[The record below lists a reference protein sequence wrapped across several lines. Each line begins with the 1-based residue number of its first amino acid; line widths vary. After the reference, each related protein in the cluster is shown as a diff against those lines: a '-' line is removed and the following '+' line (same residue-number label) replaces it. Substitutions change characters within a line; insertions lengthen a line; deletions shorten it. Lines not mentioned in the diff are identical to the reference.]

1 MDIRSRMTREGEI
14 FARARLWQ
22 GWLVLAG
29 EVPEASQDT
38 AGICERLLE
47 RADPSLAAVW
57 IDPEARLDPGV
68 ERIIEEMEP
77 LLSAPI
83 ERLGPDDDIPG
94 VEAEVGLII
103 MTGRDLALWSEVLGA
118 GSAGQWVGDRLDE
131 GSVVFACVAAA
142 AALGELVFRDG
153 VRDRGIP
160 GAGWLPGAVLFPSIS
175 DPADHPDVREYLS
188 DTDHSYALGLQ
199 PGTAVAIGPQGQIE
213 VWSGEPPRIVLG
225 RGWIDA

>member
-1 MDIRSRMTREGEI
+1 MTRDGEI
-14 FARARLWQ
+14 FARARPWL

-29 EVPEASQDT
+29 EVPEAHLDT
-38 AGICERLLE
+38 SEISGRLLE

-68 ERIIEEMEP
+68 ERIIDEMEP

-83 ERLGPDDDIPG
+83 ERLGPGDDIPG
-94 VEAEVGLII
+94 SDVEVGLIL
-103 MTGRDLALWSEVLGA
+103 MTGGDLALWADMLGS
-118 GSAGQWVGDRLDE
+118 GSAGQWVGDRLDD
-131 GSVVFACVAAA
+131 GSIVFAGAAAA

-153 VRDRGIP
+153 VRDRGTA
-160 GAGWLPGAVLFPSIS
+160 GAGWLPGAVLLPSVS

-199 PGTAVAIGPQGQIE
+199 PGTAVAIGPQGQVE
-213 VWSGEPPRIVLG
+213 VWSSEPPRIVLG